1 MNEGNQLIVALRLLG
16 SLNCRS
22 LIYTQ
27 YNFLKSFCVQNTS
40 NNKMNT
46 TGTIPSTVT
55 NNVYMVFR
63 MLRAM
68 RMEGLQYVNKFILRL
83 IMFLSENRHNLN
95 TNLFFKATPRIPK
108 FISICPY
115 LRGGKRCLHRQKE
128 KGRVIKNLHKFL

>member
-1 MNEGNQLIVALRLLG
+1 MNEGNQLTVALRLLG
-16 SLNCRS
+16 SLNCIS

-68 RMEGLQYVNKFILRL
+68 HMEEL
-83 IMFLSENRHNLN
+83 
-95 TNLFFKATPRIPK
+95 
-108 FISICPY
+108 
-115 LRGGKRCLHRQKE
+115 
-128 KGRVIKNLHKFL
+128 